1 MALVVQYLP
10 PETLQADSI
19 QPQSGTRR
27 CLESHAQKS
36 ASKIQSHNND
46 NRMYLKSPSGSL
58 EFQNV
63 PLRSCRQFALTLG
76 PFCCTFSYKPD
87 LNHPENKWAYGWL
100 IVFQIDL
107 LMAIIAL
114 PFLNKP
120 SDLMLKKME
129 IPSSF
134 AVANPIIQPCV
145 VKHSDCRSPPPAKIY
160 EKNPWF
166 LCPSLVPCYGP
177 CLLGALLT
185 MAFITLLRIPGRLG
199 EERRWSTT
207 KNTPPSH

>member
-10 PETLQADSI
+10 PETSQADSI

-27 CLESHAQKS
+27 CLESHARKS
-36 ASKIQSHNND
+36 VSKIQSHNND
-46 NRMYLKSPSGSL
+46 NRMYLKSPSGISACSFKKLPAVCSGMCTVNSISNPPIDGHYSSSL
-58 EFQNV
+58 FEPTIRLDSAENGNPKQ
-63 PLRSCRQFALTLG
+63 LRRVS
-76 PFCCTFSYKPD
+76 
-87 LNHPENKWAYGWL
+87 
-100 IVFQIDL
+100 
-107 LMAIIAL
+107 
-114 PFLNKP
+114 
-120 SDLMLKKME
+120 
-129 IPSSF
+129 
-134 AVANPIIQPCV
+134 VANPIIQPCV
-145 VKHSDCRSPPPAKIY
+145 VKHSDCRSPPPAKTY

-207 KNTPPSH
+207 KNTAFTLT